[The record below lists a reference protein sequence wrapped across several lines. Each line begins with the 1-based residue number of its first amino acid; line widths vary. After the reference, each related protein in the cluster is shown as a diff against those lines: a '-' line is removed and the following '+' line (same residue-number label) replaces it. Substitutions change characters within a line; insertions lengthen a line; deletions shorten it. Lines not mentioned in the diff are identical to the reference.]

1 MVSYP
6 LTVNT
11 NGTILFEVQGV
22 VRNSTESYRFF
33 WWDTYNFS
41 HMLETGK
48 EVGHSFFFFFS

>member
-33 WWDTYNFS
+33 
-41 HMLETGK
+41 L
-48 EVGHSFFFFFS
+48 VGYIQFFSYA